1 MGIDLVHVQSWTA
14 INGNGPSHR
23 HLLPPPGCSTR
34 TGELEVARLEPGR
47 VVNLRATGP
56 CVRSVLA
63 LSDLS
68 ISGLLCSVSLSLA
81 AGLRGRV
88 ASATKEMACR

>member
-1 MGIDLVHVQSWTA
+1 MGTAPVTA
-14 INGNGPSHR
+14 ICY
-23 HLLPPPGCSTR
+23 PPPGCCTR